1 MKPYMKYLIAVMSV
15 AIIVGVFYIKVYIPK
30 STYETIEPTVGDLQ
44 VTVQGIGNV
53 SALNIYSIT
62 AQTGGKILKLLV
74 DDGDWV
80 KKGDLLV
87 VMDGVDLPQQLD
99 VAKANLTKTSYDITA
114 SENELQNLKAQKELL
129 QITYSRYA
137 KLKEQ
142 GFASQSEYDKA
153 DAELK
158 SVNANIAVAAS
169 RINSAKA
176 ALVVAEK
183 NRDVIKTKIDRLKV
197 LSPIDGYVISKS
209 AEVAQNVLPSTPILT
224 IVDPK
229 TLWVETKIDERISS
243 QIKIAQS
250 ATIILRSQPQKLYK
264 GSVKRILSM
273 SDAVTLEREVDVAF
287 ETLPTPFYINEQAQV
302 HIVVQNLSGVVK
314 IPTKVV
320 VQKDGKLGVW
330 LVENGRA
337 KFQVIEKIAQNDT
350 EIAISNID
358 KASHIIVPNTKKKP
372 LSDGAKVH

>member
-1 MKPYMKYLIAVMSV
+1 MKPYMKYLIAVVSV
-15 AIIVGVFYIKVYIPK
+15 AIIVGIFYIRVYIPK

-44 VTVQGIGNV
+44 VSVQGIGNV
-53 SALNIYSIT
+53 SALKIYSIT
-62 AQTGGKILKLLV
+62 AQTGGRILKLLV
-74 DDGDWV
+74 DDGAWV

-99 VAKANLTKTSYDITA
+99 VAKANLIKISYDITA

-158 SVNANIAVAAS
+158 SVNANMAVARS
-169 RINSAKA
+169 RIHSAKA
-176 ALVVAEK
+176 ALVVAQK
-183 NRDVIKTKIDRLKV
+183 SRDVIQTKIDRLKV

-250 ATIILRSQPQKLYK
+250 ATITLRSQPQKLYK

-287 ETLPTPFYINEQAQV
+287 ETLPTPFYINEQAEV

-330 LVENGRA
+330 LVENSRA

-350 EIAISNID
+350 EVAISNID

-372 LSDGAKVH
+372 LSDGAKVY

>member
-1 MKPYMKYLIAVMSV
+1 MSV

-320 VQKDGKLGVW
+320 VQKDGELGVW

>member
-1 MKPYMKYLIAVMSV
+1 MKPYMKYLIAIVSV

-30 STYETIEPTVGDLQ
+30 STYETIKPTVGDLQ

-62 AQTGGKILKLLV
+62 AQTGGRILKLLV
-74 DDGDWV
+74 DDGAWV

-99 VAKANLTKTSYDITA
+99 VAKANLTKSTYDITA

-129 QITYSRYA
+129 QITYTRYA

-176 ALVVAEK
+176 ALVIAEK
-183 NRDVIKTKIDRLKV
+183 NRDVIQTKIDRLKV
-197 LSPIDGYVISKS
+197 LSPIDGYVISKN
-209 AEVAQNVLPSTPILT
+209 AEVAQNVLPSTPILM

-243 QIKIAQS
+243 QIKVAQS
-250 ATIILRSQPQKLYK
+250 ATITLRSQPQKLYQ
-264 GSVKRILSM
+264 GSVKRIVSM
-273 SDAVTLEREVDVAF
+273 SDAVTLEREIDVAF
-287 ETLPTPFYINEQAQV
+287 ETLPTPFYINEQAEV
-302 HIVVQNLSGVVK
+302 HIIVQNLSGVVK

-320 VQKDGKLGVW
+320 VQRDGKLGVW
-330 LVENGRA
+330 LVENSRA
-337 KFQVIEKIAQNDT
+337 KFKVIEKVAQNET